1 MLFSKKTKELY
12 APLDGDLVPMI
23 DIPDS
28 VFSSKMMGDGFAI
41 KPANGMVYAPADCE
55 VVMVF
60 ETSHAIG
67 LKTKDNIEIL
77 IHFGIDT
84 VKLNSVGFDVK
95 VEEGMKVKKGDLLLV
110 VDIDQIRDKVPSL
123 ITPIIITSG
132 EKFILEEKFK
142 IKNGEKVLSFI

>member
-12 APLDGDLVPMI
+12 APIEGDLVPMI
-23 DIPDS
+23 EIPDQ

-41 KPANGMVYAPADCE
+41 KPANGMVYAPADCD

-67 LKTKDNIEIL
+67 LKTKENIEIL

-84 VKLNSVGFDVK
+84 VKLNGVGFDVK
-95 VEEGMKVKKGDLLLV
+95 VKEGMKVKKGDLLLV
-110 VDIDQIRDKVPSL
+110 VDIDQIQDKVPSL

-132 EKFILEEKFK
+132 EKFVLEEKTK
-142 IKNGEKVLSFI
+142 VNKGEKVLSFI